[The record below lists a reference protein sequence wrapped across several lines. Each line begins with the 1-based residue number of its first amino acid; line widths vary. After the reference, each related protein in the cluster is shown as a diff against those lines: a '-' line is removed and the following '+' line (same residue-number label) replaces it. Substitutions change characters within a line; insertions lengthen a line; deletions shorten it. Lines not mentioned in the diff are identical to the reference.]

1 MNSPAEVDLTRRLDT
16 NPYYQ
21 GAFWSVFG
29 ENPTLKDVA
38 KALAAFE
45 RTLVAR
51 NSRFDRYARGDKRA
65 LTEHEKNGL
74 VVFVGKGRCARCHDG
89 PNFTDNKFQ
98 NIGVGP
104 EDDQGRSSITGAE
117 SDRGAFK
124 TPGLRNVE
132 LHAPYMHDGSLPSLR
147 AVIDYYDRGGGPRPG
162 KSPFLMKIGLTEGEK
177 RDLVSFLLSLTDTPA
192 ARTR

>member
-1 MNSPAEVDLTRRLDT
+1 MSSPNEMNSPAEVDLTRRLDT

-98 NIGVGP
+98 NIGIGLQ
-104 EDDQGRSSITGAE
+104 DDQGRSSTH
-117 SDRGAFK
+117 RRRK
-124 TPGLRNVE
+124 
-132 LHAPYMHDGSLPSLR
+132 
-147 AVIDYYDRGGGPRPG
+147 
-162 KSPFLMKIGLTEGEK
+162 
-177 RDLVSFLLSLTDTPA
+177 
-192 ARTR
+192 